1 MGTPT
6 TNPFDVARAE
16 AMIRGYDARWSA
28 EQYEVLAVEVEFR
41 APLVNPETGAPSR
54 TWQRGGKL
62 DAIVRELTGHRRIGI
77 VEHKTSSDDIT
88 PGSSYWKQLRMD
100 GQVSGYFVGADAL
113 GFPAEFCLYDV
124 LGKPTL
130 RPYKVGLKRKVDE
143 TPDEFRLRCMT
154 AIAEA
159 PDCYYRRGEVV
170 RLEAEAAEALFDDWQ
185 TAVQMRE
192 AQRLGRFPRPGDA
205 ALAEARPEARG
216 TGERHLVLGVGQHPQ
231 VRQHVL
237 DVPLLEEAQA
247 GAHLVGDVA
256 AGQLDLE
263 LEGVAVIAVQ
273 RGDLGERRVLVDE
286 LEDALGDERR
296 LLEPLKRR
304 VLVKVLELLFKLFG
318 NVCQLFER
326 FGSGGRILRQLVAD
340 GSHRLHGFLHLK
352 GRLAFLEA
360 VPGQFGKLTAN
371 LLDVLLVGPSGQ
383 SVLLM
388 SDVGQGNSLNH
399 ATLSFSDAAPNSLSE
414 SAPLA
419 TGVYRPT
426 DYSPDDN
433 FPVPAPLGPYA
444 NSLAAFNGTGPLP
457 PNTGAGVKAS
467 PSALRKSTV
476 PLAMP
481 A

>member
-192 AQRLGRFPRPGDA
+192 AQRLGRFPRNPDACMKWGRACDFFDVCAGEASIDDPLRFRRSDHVSPELAPTDGLPILSASRLRAARSCQRLHRFHYLDGVRPVVEADTLRFGTLIHRALEAWWRAPEGERLDA
-205 ALAEARPEARG
+205 ALAA
-216 TGERHLVLGVGQHPQ
+216 LHPQ
-231 VRQHVL
+231 
-237 DVPLLEEAQA
+237 
-247 GAHLVGDVA
+247 
-256 AGQLDLE
+256 
-263 LEGVAVIAVQ
+263 
-273 RGDLGERRVLVDE
+273 
-286 LEDALGDERR
+286 
-296 LLEPLKRR
+296 
-304 VLVKVLELLFKLFG
+304 
-318 NVCQLFER
+318 
-326 FGSGGRILRQLVAD
+326 
-340 GSHRLHGFLHLK
+340 
-352 GRLAFLEA
+352 
-360 VPGQFGKLTAN
+360 LT
-371 LLDVLLVGPSGQ
+371 P
-383 SVLLM
+383 
-388 SDVGQGNSLNH
+388 
-399 ATLSFSDAAPNSLSE
+399 
-414 SAPLA
+414 
-419 TGVYRPT
+419 
-426 DYSPDDN
+426 
-433 FPVPAPLGPYA
+433 
-444 NSLAAFNGTGPLP
+444 SLA
-457 PNTGAGVKAS
+457 VAS
-467 PSALRKSTV
+467 AQ
-476 PLAMP
+476 
-481 A
+481 